1 MQPPPAVTG
10 SEGGS
15 ALRKGDYMT
24 FQLFTELKFK
34 VWLFQYMVLPLL
46 QIPTSRKTLF
56 THVTKYNNRTES
68 EALVPVFKGTGSV
81 KQQASHKSVTQILS
95 LAF

>member
-1 MQPPPAVTG
+1 MCSERMQSPPAVTG

-34 VWLFQYMVLPLL
+34 MWLFQYMVLPLL

-56 THVTKYNNRTES
+56 THVTKYKNRTES
-68 EALVPVFKGTGSV
+68 QALVPVFKGTG
-81 KQQASHKSVTQILS
+81 L
-95 LAF
+95 